1 MLRISSFIILI
12 SLFIYSC
19 ANQSSPTGGPKD
31 EDPPKLVSSDP
42 AQGEINFKGDKVI
55 LEFDEFVKT
64 NNPKEQ
70 ILITPRIEQDY
81 TFKYKKNRVI
91 ITFKE
96 PLKDSTTYSI
106 NFREGIK
113 DITEGNAPENLIL
126 AFSTGPYLD
135 SMSIAGSVNYL
146 VTNKL
151 AEDVTVSLYDSEDT
165 LDVFNSPPIYLTK
178 TDTEGKYQFQNL
190 KVGNYKIY
198 AISDKN
204 KNLILDSK
212 TEAYGFRSSILP
224 LDTNLVDIDI
234 PMITM
239 DVRPFEYQSS
249 RQSGTTFN
257 IKFNKYIDNYSIS
270 RTDSSKVI
278 FSNITRD
285 DPNTIK
291 VYNNIPEDSVQVIL
305 QATDTTGTTIAEQL
319 YVKFEQSSRKPSA
332 FESKGEIKPVLSTV
346 PKLDVLFNFNK
357 PVQYSNKDSIY
368 LFLDS
373 ANIVFMADENF
384 TWNTN
389 RTELQVQYDID
400 PSLFVREDNRK
411 ITASER
417 YNKAAKK
424 PEPTDT
430 AAQAKPKQPDP
441 KPFFYASKG
450 SFISIE
456 GDSSKQY
463 ERNLSFNK
471 PDQLATLLIS
481 IQTEKE
487 SFFVQLVNNK
497 NEVIAERAN
506 EKEFKF
512 THIKPGDYKLRV
524 LIDSN
529 NNGIWELGN
538 IMTNDEPEPIVF
550 YKSSEGNET
559 VTLRANWEVGP
570 TVISF

>member
-31 EDPPKLVSSDP
+31 EDPPQLVSSDP
-42 AQGEINFKGDKVI
+42 SQGEINFTGDKVI
-55 LEFDEFVKT
+55 LEFDEFIKT
-64 NNPKEQ
+64 DNPKEQ

-91 ITFKE
+91 ITFDE

-106 NFREGIK
+106 NFREGVK
-113 DITEGNAPENLIL
+113 DITEGNAPENLVL

-135 SMSIAGSVNYL
+135 SMSIEGNVNYL

-151 AEDVTVSLYDSEDT
+151 AEDVTVSLYNADDT
-165 LDVFNSPPIYLTK
+165 LNIFNSPPIYLTK
-178 TDTEGKYQFQNL
+178 TDKEGKYQFRNL
-190 KVGNYKIY
+190 KVGKYKIY
-198 AISDKN
+198 AVNDKN

-212 TEAYGFRSSILP
+212 TESYGFRSSILP
-224 LDTNLVDIDI
+224 LDTNLIDI
-234 PMITM
+234 NMPMIAM
-239 DVRPFEYQSS
+239 DVRPFEYQSA
-249 RQSGTTFN
+249 RQSGTTYN

-270 RTDSSKVI
+270 RTDSSKEI
-278 FSNITRD
+278 FSNITSD

-291 VYNNIPEDSVQVIL
+291 VYNNILEDSVQVIL
-305 QATDTTGTTIAEQL
+305 QATDTTGTTLAEQL

-346 PKLDVLFNFNK
+346 PQLDVLLAFNK

-373 ANIVFMADENF
+373 ANIVFMTEENF
-384 TWNTN
+384 TWNTH
-389 RTELQVQYDID
+389 RTELEVRYDID
-400 PSLFVREDNRK
+400 PSLFVQQDNK
-411 ITASER
+411 NITASER
-417 YNKAAKK
+417 YNKASKK

-456 GDSSKQY
+456 GDSSKKY
-463 ERNLSFNK
+463 ESNLSFNK
-471 PDQLATLLIS
+471 PDQLATLLVS
-481 IQTEKE
+481 IQTERE
-487 SFFVQLVNNK
+487 NYFVQLVNNK
-497 NEVIAERAN
+497 NEVIAKRAN

-512 THIKPGDYKLRV
+512 TNIKPGDYKLRV